1 MIPLKAKALLRRAW
15 YLYTKNPNR
24 FLTYVTGVVH
34 VGASSGQERE
44 LYKHQGL
51 RVTWVEPIPEIFAQ
65 LQENIKSF
73 PGQQALE
80 ALVTDVDGKE
90 YEFHISS
97 NKGQSSSIL
106 DLKEHK
112 DIWPDVEYTT
122 SIQIKSKTLPTLF
135 AEHKVDPGQY
145 QALIMDTQ
153 GSELLVLQ
161 GAMPILQ
168 NFEFI
173 KTEVPDFESYEGCCQ
188 LGDIESFMQEQGYKE
203 FARHQFATRA
213 EGGSYYDIVYRKK

>member
-1 MIPLKAKALLRRAW
+1 MIPLKAKPLLRRIW

-24 FLTYVTGVVH
+24 FLTFVSGVVH
-34 VGASSGQERE
+34 VGASSGQERK
-44 LYKHQGL
+44 LYKHHGL
-51 RVTWVEPIPEIFAQ
+51 RVAWVEPIPEIFAQ
-65 LQENIKSF
+65 LQENIKDF
-73 PGQQALE
+73 PDQQAFE

-90 YEFHISS
+90 YEFNISS

-106 DLKEHK
+106 NLKEHK

-135 AEHKVDPGQY
+135 AEHNVNPSQY

-161 GAMPILQ
+161 GAVPILQ

-188 LGDIESFMQEQGYKE
+188 LKDIESFMQQQGYKE
-203 FARHQFATRA
+203 LSRHAFATRD